1 MINGSDYLLRSL
13 VDEHLISTAQAEQ
26 VKRSSLERSV
36 PVDEALVALG
46 MVSPRDIGLVR
57 ATLLEVPFVD
67 VPSYDVDIANARLLP
82 RSVAEKHRAFPLFV
96 QGAVV
101 TVGMADP
108 LNIKAIDQLR
118 QLIKGEIEPVLCLPE
133 ALASLTAK
141 AYSLSSGHDDP
152 QAHAD
157 AVPAD
162 LTTGEEPIV
171 AAVNQI
177 INDATSSGASDIHIS
192 PCEHELQLRIRV
204 DGQLVVRQGPPLSAH
219 AGIVQRLKVMANLDL
234 TQTRRPQDG
243 KFRFTCRGETLDV
256 RLSTIPTVC
265 GENIVMRLLRPNGQ
279 ILDYADLGMN
289 EALVHGIEEVLE
301 HPHGMLLVTG
311 PTGSG
316 KTSTLYTGLKKLN
329 TPSVSIVTI
338 EDPVEIRMHG
348 VRQVQANAEIG
359 FTFAAALRSIL
370 RQDPDIILLGE
381 IRDAETALI
390 ATQASL
396 TGHFVLST
404 LHTNDAAGAI
414 ARLKDLGVPGF
425 VITSAVLGVIA
436 QRLVRKV
443 CRDCAEVA
451 SPDRVIRARFGVEA
465 TDDKF
470 MRGAGCAR
478 CGGSGFRGRVGIYE
492 LLRVTPAVALEIE
505 RGANTGQLNSFAV
518 RNGMV
523 PMWRDGLDKARMGI
537 TSLEEVAQ
545 AVATFEMEEP
555 VRLRM
560 SA

>member
-1 MINGSDYLLRSL
+1 MLNSSEYLLRSL
-13 VDEHLISTAQAEQ
+13 IDDGVLSTAQADQ
-26 VKRSSLERSV
+26 AKRASSESGE
-36 PVDEALVALG
+36 PVESTLVALG
-46 MVSPRDIGLVR
+46 LVSPRDIGLSL
-57 ATLLEVPFVD
+57 AMLLEVPFAD
-67 VPSYDVDIANARLLP
+67 LSSYDIDIANAKLLP

-108 LNIKAIDQLR
+108 LNIKAIDQVR

-133 ALASLTAK
+133 ALSGLMNK
-141 AYSLSSGHDDP
+141 AYSLSSGHES
-152 QAHAD
+152 ATVEAT
-157 AVPAD
+157 PAD

-177 INDATSSGASDIHIS
+177 INDASAGGASDIHIS
-192 PCEHELQLRIRV
+192 PCEHDLQLRFRI
-204 DGQLVVRQGPPLSAH
+204 DGELVARQGPPISAH
-219 AGIVQRLKVMANLDL
+219 PGIVQRLKVMANLDL

-243 KFRFTCRGETLDV
+243 KFRFSSRGENLDV

-265 GENIVMRLLRPNGQ
+265 GENVVMRLLRPNGQ
-279 ILDYADLGMN
+279 ILDFADLGIAD
-289 EALVHGIEEVLE
+289 ETTKRIEGLLE

-316 KTSTLYTGLKKLN
+316 KTSTLYTAVKRLN
-329 TPSVSIVTI
+329 TPNVSIVTI
-338 EDPVEIRMHG
+338 EDPVEIRVHG

-359 FTFAAALRSIL
+359 FTFAGALRSIL

-404 LHTNDAAGAI
+404 LHTNDAAGAV

-425 VITSAVLGVIA
+425 VITSAVLGVMA

-443 CRDCAEVA
+443 CRDCVQPTT
-451 SPDRVIRARFGVEA
+451 PDAALLRRFNVTGK
-465 TDDKF
+465 DDRF
-470 MRGAGCAR
+470 LHGAGCAR
-478 CGGSGFRGRVGIYE
+478 CGGSGYKGRVGIYE
-492 LLRVTPAVALEIE
+492 LLELTPEIAAEIE
-505 RGANTGQLNSFAV
+505 RGTPTAVLNTFAS
-518 RNGMV
+518 NHGMT
-523 PMWRDGLDKARMGI
+523 PMWRDGLNKARLGI
-537 TSLEEVAQ
+537 TSLEEVAA
-545 AVATFEMEEP
+545 AVSTFDIDAP
-555 VRLRM
+555 TNVRL
-560 SA
+560 AA

>member
-1 MINGSDYLLRSL
+1 MDDGVL
-13 VDEHLISTAQAEQ
+13 STAQAEQ
-26 VKRSSLERSV
+26 AKRSASERGESV
-36 PVDEALVALG
+36 ESTLVALG
-46 MVSPRDIGLVR
+46 MVSPRDIGVTT
-57 ATLLEVPFVD
+57 AMLLEVPFAD
-67 VPSYDVDIANARLLP
+67 LAAFDIDIANAGLLP
-82 RSVAEKHRAFPLFV
+82 RSVAEKHKAFPLFV

-108 LNIKAIDQLR
+108 LNIKAIDQVR

-133 ALASLTAK
+133 QLSGLINK
-141 AYSLSSGHDDP
+141 AYSLASGP
-152 QAHAD
+152 QESAAHAE
-157 AVPAD
+157 ATPAD

-177 INDATSSGASDIHIS
+177 INDAASGGASDIHIS
-192 PCEHELQLRIRV
+192 PCEHELQLRFRI
-204 DGQLVVRQGPPLSAH
+204 DGELVARQGPPISAH
-219 AGIVQRLKVMANLDL
+219 PGIVQRLKVMANLDL

-243 KFRFTCRGETLDV
+243 KFRFTSRGENLDV

-265 GENIVMRLLRPNGQ
+265 GENVVMRLLRPNGQ
-279 ILDYADLGMN
+279 ILDFADLGVP
-289 EALVHGIEEVLE
+289 EATVERLGHILD

-316 KTSTLYTGLKKLN
+316 KTSTLYTAVKKLN
-329 TPSVSIVTI
+329 TPNVSIVTI
-338 EDPVEIRMHG
+338 EDPVEIRVHG

-359 FTFAAALRSIL
+359 FTFAGALRSIL

-404 LHTNDAAGAI
+404 LHTNDAAGAV

-443 CRDCAEVA
+443 CRDCAQPSRPEA
-451 SPDRVIRARFGVEA
+451 SLLRRFSVNGTEDRFL
-465 TDDKF
+465 K
-470 MRGAGCAR
+470 GAGCAR
-478 CGGSGFRGRVGIYE
+478 CGGSGYKGRIGIYE
-492 LLRVTPAVALEIE
+492 MLELTADVSAEIE
-505 RGANTGQLNSFAV
+505 RGVPTAALNTFAASH
-518 RNGMV
+518 GMT
-523 PMWRDGLDKARMGI
+523 PMWRDGLNKARLGI
-537 TSLEEVAQ
+537 TSLEEVAA
-545 AVATFEMEEP
+545 AVTTFDLESGTN
-555 VRLRM
+555 VRL
-560 SA
+560 AA